1 MQNVHQIIIMQFCP
15 NEKFHFKSWVDYLKL
30 LISFVEY
37 LETISIDGVKV
48 SFRAFWDDSP
58 EFIQIDK
65 DAKVLENVKFTKEN
79 FNFNGKTR
87 F

>member
-1 MQNVHQIIIMQFCP
+1 MAH
-15 NEKFHFKSWVDYLKL
+15 YLKL

-48 SFRAFWDDSP
+48 SFREFWDDSP

-65 DAKVLENVKFTKEN
+65 DAKVLENVKFTK
-79 FNFNGKTR
+79 
-87 F
+87 